1 MHFSYS
7 EVGMRF
13 HVVVVE
19 LFSRAFGRIDS
30 DISVTTHDVIGL
42 DMPIGDGAL
51 HVRKVYKE
59 LIV

>member
-1 MHFSYS
+1 M
-7 EVGMRF
+7 GMRL

-30 DISVTTHDVIGL
+30 HVPVTTHDVIGL

-51 HVRKVYKE
+51 KP
-59 LIV
+59 